1 MSFLQALR
9 HRLTVI
15 VRGEK
20 YSRDLADEM
29 RFHLEL
35 DAEDDQ
41 RAGLSERA
49 ARDAARRRFGNV
61 TYLAEEARRQTAL
74 PLLDGS
80 VQDLRYAARTFRRS
94 PGFTAAVV
102 LTLALGIG
110 ATTAVFSIVDAVLF
124 RSLPYRD
131 ADRIVNLWEASD
143 NGGFRLPSYPT
154 FKDWRAA
161 AESWSNAFENVA
173 YARGENT
180 IYVGENGP
188 ETFLSASVT
197 PGFFQ
202 LLGTRPALGRAFS
215 PDEERQGANRVIV
228 LSWDLWQRRFG
239 GDRTIVG
246 KTITL
251 SGTPNMVIGVMPRG
265 FA

>member
-35 DAEDDQ
+35 DAEHNQ
-41 RAGLSERA
+41 RAGLSEGA

-74 PLLDGS
+74 PLLDDS
-80 VQDLRYAARTFRRS
+80 AQDLRYAARTLRRA
-94 PGFTAAVV
+94 PAFTAAAV

-110 ATTAVFSIVDAVLF
+110 ATTAVFSIVDGVLL
-124 RSLPYRD
+124 RGLPYRD
-131 ADRIVNLWEASD
+131 AGQLVNLFETSD

-154 FKDWRAA
+154 FKDWRS
-161 AESWSNAFENVA
+161 ESQSWSNAFEGIA
-173 YARGENT
+173 FARGADAV
-180 IYVGENGP
+180 YVGEKGP
-188 ETFLSASVT
+188 ESF
-197 PGFFQ
+197 
-202 LLGTRPALGRAFS
+202 
-215 PDEERQGANRVIV
+215 
-228 LSWDLWQRRFG
+228 
-239 GDRTIVG
+239 
-246 KTITL
+246 
-251 SGTPNMVIGVMPRG
+251 
-265 FA
+265 